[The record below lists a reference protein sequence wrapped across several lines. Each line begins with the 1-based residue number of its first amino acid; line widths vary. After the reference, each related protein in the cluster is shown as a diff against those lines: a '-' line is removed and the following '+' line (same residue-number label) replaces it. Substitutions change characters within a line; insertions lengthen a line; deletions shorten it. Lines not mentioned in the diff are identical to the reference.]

1 MTGNLASSS
10 HSGTQTGHT
19 GQANKPASSLQMLT
33 LNVVFLSLSGL
44 IVDADAPLSDYSYK
58 EFLGVKVDKP
68 ASLKER
74 QEARARIAKYYNV
87 DPQKVVST
95 IHGPTW
101 THITV
106 PSPGEIDLP
115 PNFGPI
121 KNFRIF
127 KVLVRLSEHAI
138 GTSYHF
144 NLYYKQEL
152 VGSVTVFARE
162 DNSPCKA
169 CAVRRSAAS
178 IVRGVITIP
187 SRIIN
192 DIMVH
197 SSVPQSKKTM
207 NDTVALIAQAFSGK
221 LVDQNG
227 NPFASAQGG
236 AGAAPVPAG
245 QAAPRT
251 IHPAEVALLSSA
263 VAEHANDKNQP
274 VHFFD
279 WKRHVD
285 LFPVRAPWC
294 QPPSPSLPGSLLT
307 VVSSR
312 AAGRPSLRLLL
323 RRTELSLTRRRCC
336 EQGFL
341 ELYA

>member
-1 MTGNLASSS
+1 MGNLAPSS
-10 HSGTQTGHT
+10 HLGTQTGNT
-19 GQANKPASSLQMLT
+19 GQAKKPVSSLQMRT
-33 LNVVFLSLSGL
+33 LNVVSSYLSGL
-44 IVDADAPLSDYSYK
+44 VIEPDTPLPDYSYK
-58 EFLGVKVDKP
+58 EFLGVKVDKAS

-74 QEARARIAKYYNV
+74 QEARAKIAKFYSV
-87 DPQKVVST
+87 DPQKAVLT
-95 IHGPTW
+95 LHGPSW

-106 PSPGEIDLP
+106 PGLGEADLP
-115 PNFGPI
+115 SNFQPI

-144 NLYYKQEL
+144 NLYYKEEL

-169 CAVRRSAAS
+169 CAVRRAADS
-178 IVRGVITIP
+178 ILRGVITIP

-192 DIMVH
+192 DIIVH
-197 SSVPQSKKTM
+197 SSIPESKKTM
-207 NDTVALIAQAFSGK
+207 DDTVAIIAQAFSGK
-221 LVDQNG
+221 LVDLSG
-227 NPFASAQGG
+227 NTLASAQGG
-236 AGAAPVPAG
+236 AAAAPLPAG

-263 VAEHANDKNQP
+263 VAEHVDDKNQP

-285 LFPVRAPWC
+285 LFPVRARPLAN
-294 QPPSPSLPGSLLT
+294 PSPLALPH
-307 VVSSR
+307 
-312 AAGRPSLRLLL
+312 A
-323 RRTELSLTRRRCC
+323 RC
-336 EQGFL
+336 
-341 ELYA
+341 